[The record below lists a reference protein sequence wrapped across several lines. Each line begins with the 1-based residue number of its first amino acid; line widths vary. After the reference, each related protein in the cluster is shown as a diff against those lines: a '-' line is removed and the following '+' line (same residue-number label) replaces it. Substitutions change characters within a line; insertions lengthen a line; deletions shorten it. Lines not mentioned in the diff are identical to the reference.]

1 MRGYVQNVGTQAV
14 FILQRQVPPGSRI
27 KLEDAYKVVGKRS
40 GLKSTQVVAFV
51 DFLRTQILS
60 RGTWA
65 FFEDEGKAFK
75 PPKKKTVVKAEK
87 VEEKS
92 EKAVQEVAQE
102 VETPQKSSPKSQQPA
117 RGAGKPLRRN
127 PEDALNAGVTPA
139 AILEAPYEQ
148 ARALIEKTRSKAVLR
163 RALTLTQHF
172 AGKEQH
178 MRHIIK
184 RLERVY

>member
-27 KLEDAYKVVGKRS
+27 KLEDAYKAVGKRS
-40 GLKSTQVVAFV
+40 GLKPTQVVAFV
-51 DFLRTQILS
+51 DFLRTQILHQ
-60 RGTWA
+60 GNWA
-65 FFEDEGKAFK
+65 FFEDDGEAFK
-75 PPKKKTVVKAEK
+75 PPKKKTFVKVEK

-92 EKAVQEVAQE
+92 EEVAQE
-102 VETPQKSSPKSQQPA
+102 VSQEVEAPQKSSPKPA
-117 RGAGKPLRRN
+117 RGAGKSLRRN
-127 PEDALNAGVTPA
+127 PEDALNAGVTPV

>member
-27 KLEDAYKVVGKRS
+27 KLEDAYKAVGKRS
-40 GLKSTQVVAFV
+40 GLKPTQVVAFV
-51 DFLRTQILS
+51 DFLRTQILHQ
-60 RGTWA
+60 GNWA

-75 PPKKKTVVKAEK
+75 QKTVVKVEK

-92 EKAVQEVAQE
+92 EEVAQE
-102 VETPQKSSPKSQQPA
+102 VSQEVEAPQKPSPKPQSPA
-117 RGAGKPLRRN
+117 RGAGKPLRRS
-127 PEDALNAGVTPA
+127 PEDALSGGVTPA

-148 ARALIEKTRSKAVLR
+148 ARALIDKTRSKMVLR
-163 RALTLTQHF
+163 RALKLTQHF
-172 AGKEQH
+172 SGKEQH